1 MRKIF
6 FWLLFTSIFVVG
18 LVLANHFYTIAAGRK
33 GVENAVD
40 WIKSGNTQKRCEES
54 FSQKVNEI
62 VKEAGP
68 ILDVR
73 VLHYETQWHGR
84 TTAMLEVEQQD
95 RRMVGNKRHFAVQ
108 AHIVNVKP
116 MYLDVYR

>member
-6 FWLLFTSIFVVG
+6 FWLIFISIFLVG
-18 LVLANHFYTIAAGRK
+18 LVIANHFYTIAAGGK
-33 GVENAVD
+33 GVVNAVD
-40 WIKSGNTQKRCEES
+40 CIKSGNTQKRCEET
-54 FSQKVNEI
+54 FAQKVNEI

-68 ILDVR
+68 ILDVK

-95 RRMVGNKRHFAVQ
+95 RRMVGDKRRFAVR